1 MGWLI
6 SRIYD
11 RFMEGAEEAGLRD
24 WRRELLGRARGDVLE
39 IGAGTGGNLAL
50 YPGNLSRLVLSE
62 PDRHMR
68 EVLQR
73 RAGGRPGVEVLDAPA
88 EALPLPAQSFDT
100 VVATL
105 VLCSVRDPSEVLSE
119 VHRVLRPGGVF
130 LFLEH
135 VAAPSGTWARR
146 AQGVLEPVWRR
157 IAGNCHLTR
166 ETGPLLEAAGFE
178 LAPCTEDLLPGSAT
192 LVSRSIRGVAR
203 PPGTHASRIRPG
215 SS

>member
-1 MGWLI
+1 MGWLM

-11 RFMEGAEEAGLRD
+11 RFLEGAEEAGLRE
-24 WRRELLGRARGDVLE
+24 WRRALLGEARGDVLE
-39 IGAGTGGNLAL
+39 LGAGTGGNLSL
-50 YPGNLSRLVLSE
+50 YPTGIRRLVLSE

-68 EVLQR
+68 AMLLR
-73 RAGGRPGVEVLDAPA
+73 KLASRPGVEVLDAPA
-88 EALPLPAQSFDT
+88 ESLPLPARSFDT

-105 VLCSVRDPSEVLSE
+105 VLCSVEDPGRTLSE
-119 VHRVLRPGGVF
+119 IHRVLRPGGTF

-135 VAAPSGTWARR
+135 VAAPTGTWSRR

-166 ETGPLLEAAGFE
+166 ETGPLLEAAGFA
-178 LAPCTEDLLPGSAT
+178 LAPLTEELLPGSST
-192 LVSRSIRGVAR
+192 LLGRSIRGVAR
-203 PPGTHASRIRPG
+203 PSPADAG